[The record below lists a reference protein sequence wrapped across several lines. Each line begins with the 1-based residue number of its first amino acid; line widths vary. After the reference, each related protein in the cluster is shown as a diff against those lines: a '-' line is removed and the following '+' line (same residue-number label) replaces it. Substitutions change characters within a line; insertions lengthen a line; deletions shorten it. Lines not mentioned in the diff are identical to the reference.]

1 MTRSVVLLTMLSI
14 ALADDVHAAMDLDDI
29 RLPTGFSIDIYAK
42 VPNARS
48 LTLGS
53 DGVVFVSNRRADS
66 VYAISPTDGSRD
78 RVVEIADDLD
88 MPNGIAYYDGDLYVA
103 EKSQVRV
110 YRDID
115 NHLNDPSDPELLDI
129 DLPSEGH
136 HGWRYIGFGPDDKL
150 YISIGAPCNVCDRD
164 GYARIDRMN
173 PDGSERE
180 TWATGIRNSV
190 GFTWHPVTGEL
201 WFTDNGRDMLGD
213 DIPPDEL
220 NHAPVQ
226 GLHFGFPYCHAG
238 EILDPEFGDGKD
250 CGDYAGPAQQLG
262 PHAATLGVRFYTGT
276 MFPEEYHGQVFIAE
290 HGSWNRS
297 KKIGYRISLVRLVDG
312 EPASYEA
319 FADGWLQGQM
329 SSGRPV
335 DVLVLDDGS
344 MLVSDD
350 TSGLVYRISYEEPQ

>member
-1 MTRSVVLLTMLSI
+1 MTRNAVLFAMLLI
-14 ALADDVHAAMDLDDI
+14 ALADDVRAAMSLDDI
-29 RLPTGFSIDIYAK
+29 RLPPGFSIGVYAE

-48 LTLGS
+48 LSLGGN
-53 DGVVFVSNRRADS
+53 GVVFVSNRGADS
-66 VYAISPTDGSRD
+66 VYAIFPGGSNHN

-88 MPNGIAYYDGDLYVA
+88 MPNGIAYHDGDLYVA

-115 NHLNDPSDPELLDI
+115 NKLDDPPEAELLDI
-129 DLPSEGH
+129 DLPSERH

-150 YISIGAPCNVCDRD
+150 YISIGAPCNTCERD
-164 GYARIDRMN
+164 GFGRIDRMN

-180 TWATGIRNSV
+180 TWATGIRNSL
-190 GFTWHPVTGEL
+190 GFAFHPVTGEL

-213 DIPPDEL
+213 DMPPDEL
-220 NHAPVQ
+220 NNAAVQ
-226 GLHFGFPYCHAG
+226 GLHFGFPYCHG
-238 EILDPEFGDGKD
+238 GDILDPEFGAGKD
-250 CGDYAGPAQQLG
+250 CGEYAAPARKLG
-262 PHAATLGVRFYTGT
+262 PHVAPLGVRFYTGT
-276 MFPEEYHGQVFIAE
+276 MFPEEYHGQVFVAE

-312 EPASYEA
+312 EAASYEA
-319 FADGWLQGQM
+319 FADGWLQGQARL
-329 SSGRPV
+329 GRPV

-350 TSGLVYRISYEEPQ
+350 MNGLVYRISYEGEQ